1 MPTRTISTKL
11 AIEGES
17 QYRQALQSINSTY
30 SQLGSQLKLV
40 KSEFQNQQN
49 TLAALEAK
57 EKALADI
64 QSTLSQKVQTCR
76 EAYSNA
82 QSAMSTYKAKIDDLK
97 AALEKNKTALDG
109 MDSATKKSGQQ
120 WLTYKTRID
129 EAEEKL
135 KLLASTSGDTSAEE
149 AKLRAEIDEA
159 RAAMDKLESETGGAA
174 KTAGELLQEQQ
185 SLSTEMDKA
194 EAGYAA
200 CEKACSS
207 WKKQETDAQI
217 ALNNTNAELELNEKY
232 LEEARKSSD
241 GCAKSIDEFGNS
253 TEKSQN
259 ALQGLASVLAG
270 AALKRAIKEIAEAFK
285 ECVDASA
292 EFAAQMST
300 VKAISGATQS
310 EMQQL
315 TDLAKEMGA
324 TTKFTAT
331 EAGQGLEYMAMAGWK
346 ADEMLDGLAGIMNL
360 AAAAGEDLGRTSD
373 IVTDALTAFGLT
385 ASDSAHFSDVLAQAA
400 ANSNTNVTMMGE
412 SFKMVATTAGSMG
425 YSIDDVAV
433 ALGAMANQGLKS
445 EMAGTA
451 LATALTRMSGTNEK
465 ATKAMD
471 ELGLSMFDAH
481 GNAKDLSVF
490 LDELRD
496 AFSGLNQQQVV
507 NYAYMLAGQRGM
519 KGLQAIVNT
528 SEADWEKLTQAI
540 AGCNGAAELMAQTKL
555 DNYAGQVTI
564 LKSAF
569 DALTVSIGD
578 VLTPVLGDMA
588 EAATSALNWMND
600 VVKNHPAVVA
610 AVVAVTV
617 AIGALVA
624 GAVTMTV
631 VIPAVTAAWTAM
643 TAAMKANSIGLII
656 TAVTTAVAAI
666 GTFIAVLKSHHDAQM
681 VSTNAAKAFNE
692 TLEEQKEAFKDLQ
705 DETAT
710 TVETTNALATS
721 VINLANSAT
730 TSTADHDALLST
742 IEQLNEAVPGLNLAF
757 DEETGTLN
765 KTTEEI
771 LAQVEA
777 HNQLSEAQTKQE
789 RYNEL
794 LLDQSTI
801 QNKITESEAA
811 IAEAQERYNQ
821 LLDESPLNYFTSEA
835 KECRQTISD
844 NEEAVRLLNESL
856 EDVNGEL
863 AQLGP
868 EIDSFAS
875 SQASASESVQAAI
888 NIANNL
894 AEQLILLQDCYDE
907 AYASAIESIE
917 GQASLWDTLDETVAM
932 STSDI
937 MGAIQSQISYW
948 QNYNSN
954 LENLLNRNV
963 DGLND
968 FVASVD
974 DGSEKAAAYIA
985 GMANMTDAELEELVS
1000 SYAELRAAQGDTA
1013 SSMAEMATQYSS
1025 ETERMVMEAVAQL
1038 QNLDQSEE
1046 MRQAALDT
1054 LEGYISGLDE
1064 ESEDVDEELKTV
1076 AQSAIDMFKTELD
1089 SHSPSRVFEQIG
1101 SDTLAGYINGLNG
1114 QQGNTQ
1120 STLQTLAQ
1128 LAISVFRGSSNSS
1141 TLRGSGSDTV
1151 SGYISGVNG
1160 QSGNAT
1166 STLQRLA
1173 QSATSAFKGVS
1184 NTNALRGSGS
1194 DTISGYVSGVNGQ
1207 TSAMT
1212 NKMQAMAKSAISTMQ
1227 NNATSSSLY
1236 NAGLNTIQGFINGV
1250 AAKASGLYSTLA
1262 NMASNALAR
1271 FKSILGIHSPS
1282 TAFMEAGMFTAEG
1295 YIEGVEGQ
1303 QQNVLK
1309 TMANMAKSASG
1320 AFRDNL
1326 SYAVDEANAAEYKA
1340 RSGISASGAAASG
1353 SGQSIIL
1360 RVEIPIYNNG
1370 QFSRREIIDIA
1381 RKGISRDL
1389 INLGAAKGVIN

>member
-17 QYRQALQSINSTY
+17 QYRQAVQSINSTY
-30 SQLGSQLKLV
+30 SQLNSQLKLV
-40 KSEFQNQQN
+40 ESEFQNQQN
-49 TLAALEAK
+49 TLTALQAK

-64 QSTLSQKVQTCR
+64 QSTLSQKVQTCK

-97 AALEKNKTALDG
+97 GALEKNKTALDG

-120 WLTYKTRID
+120 WLSYKTQID
-129 EAEEKL
+129 EAEAKL
-135 KLLASTSGDTSAEE
+135 KVLASTSGDTSAEE
-149 AKLRAEIDEA
+149 EKLRQEIDQA
-159 RAAMDKLESETGGAA
+159 RAAMDKLEDETGGAA
-174 KTAGELLQEQQ
+174 KTAGELLQEQRN
-185 SLSTEMDKA
+185 LSTEMDKA
-194 EAGYAA
+194 EAGYSA

-217 ALNNTNAELELNEKY
+217 ALNNTNAELERNGKY
-232 LEEARKSSD
+232 LDEAKKSSD

-253 TEKSQN
+253 TEKSQS

-270 AALKRAIKEIAEAFK
+270 AALKRAIKEMAEAFN

-292 EFAAQMST
+292 EFASQMST

-385 ASDSAHFSDVLAQAA
+385 AADSAHFSDVLAQAA

-412 SFKMVATTAGSMG
+412 SFKMVATTAGSLN

-451 LATALTRMSGTNEK
+451 LATALTRMSGTNDK
-465 ATKAMD
+465 ATQAMD
-471 ELGLSMFDAH
+471 KLGLSMFDVAT
-481 GNAKDLSVF
+481 GKSKALSVF
-490 LDELRD
+490 LDELRE

-507 NYAYMLAGQRGM
+507 NYAYMLAGQKGM
-519 KGLQAIVNT
+519 KGLQAIINT
-528 SEADWEKLTQAI
+528 SEADWEKLTAAI

-555 DNYAGQVTI
+555 DNYAGQVTL

-600 VVKNHPAVVA
+600 VVKNHPSVVA

-617 AIGALVA
+617 AIAALVA

-643 TAAMKANSIGLII
+643 TTAMKANSIGLVI
-656 TAVTTAVAAI
+656 TAVTAAVAAI
-666 GTFIAVLKSHHDAQM
+666 GTFIAVLKSHHAAQM

-692 TLEEQKEAFKDLQ
+692 TLEEQKEAFTDLQ
-705 DETAT
+705 AETAST
-710 TVETTNALATS
+710 IETTNALATS
-721 VINLANSAT
+721 VINLANSAA
-730 TSTADHDALLST
+730 TSKADHDALLST

-757 DEETGTLN
+757 DEQTGTLN

-771 LAQVEA
+771 LAQVDA

-801 QNKITESEAA
+801 QNKITESETA

-821 LLDESPLNYFTSEA
+821 LLDESPLNYFNSEA
-835 KECRQTISD
+835 KDCRKTIAD
-844 NEEAVRLLNESL
+844 KEEAVRRLNESL

-863 AQLGP
+863 EQLGP
-868 EIDSFAS
+868 EIDAFAS
-875 SQASASESVQAAI
+875 SQENASEAIQAAT

-894 AEQLILLQDCYDE
+894 AEALVELQDRYDE
-907 AYASAIESIE
+907 AYDAAIESIE

-937 MGAIQSQISYW
+937 MGAIESQISYW

-963 DGLND
+963 DGLSA

-985 GMANMTDAELEELVS
+985 GMVNMTDAELEELVG
-1000 SYAELRAAQGDTA
+1000 SYAELRDAQRNTA
-1013 SSMAEMATQYSS
+1013 GSMADMATQYSS

-1038 QNLDQSEE
+1038 QNLNQSEE

-1054 LEGYISGLDE
+1054 LEGYIAGLDE
-1064 ESEDVDEELKTV
+1064 ETDSVDEELKTV

-1160 QSGNAT
+1160 QSSNAT

-1173 QSATSAFKGVS
+1173 QSATSAFKGIS
-1184 NTNALRGSGS
+1184 NNSALQGSGS

-1207 TSAMT
+1207 TSSMT
-1212 NKMQAMAKSAISTMQ
+1212 NKMRSMAQSAINAMK

-1236 NAGLNTIQGFINGV
+1236 SAGLNTIQGFING
-1250 AAKASGLYSTLA
+1250 AANKASSLYSTLA
-1262 NMASNALAR
+1262 SMASNALSR
-1271 FKSILGIHSPS
+1271 FKSVLGIHSPS
-1282 TAFMEAGMFTAEG
+1282 TEFASAGQFTVAG
-1295 YIEGVEGQ
+1295 FVKGVKQ
-1303 QQNVLK
+1303 KQATVQD
-1309 TMANMAKSASG
+1309 TMAAMAKNASDSFRSSLDYDVDG
-1320 AFRDNL
+1320 A
-1326 SYAVDEANAAEYKA
+1326 K
-1340 RSGISASGAAASG
+1340 AAAYGTSAAG
-1353 SGQSIIL
+1353 ASDARNAGQGINLKLEFPIYINGQYTK
-1360 RVEIPIYNNG
+1360 REIVEIA
-1370 QFSRREIIDIA
+1370 RE
-1381 RKGISRDL
+1381 GIGRQMM
-1389 INLGAAKGVIN
+1389 NLNAAKGGFV